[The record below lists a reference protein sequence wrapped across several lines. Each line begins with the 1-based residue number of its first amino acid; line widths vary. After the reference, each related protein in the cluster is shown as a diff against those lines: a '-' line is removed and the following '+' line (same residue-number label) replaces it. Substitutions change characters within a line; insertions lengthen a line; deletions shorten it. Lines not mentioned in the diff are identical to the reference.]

1 MQHHDQRSY
10 GAAVDASGKKFKAML
25 EAQIQASQDSAM
37 GVIEKI
43 QNEVPVDRI
52 VHTRALT
59 FALEEQEPQNDVE
72 IIAPPN
78 ILIGTKDR
86 RAKGHFMEPMH
97 KHALTQVAERAGIP
111 GTYLNRLLTRPYGPQ
126 LVIEN
131 LTTIFQKE
139 EPSKYLVRSVGDE
152 VRGVL
157 SDSFRRMDSRP
168 IIEMFASE
176 CQAVGAVPIEG
187 VGGDLRWSLRAILPM
202 VFQPSKKTGL
212 EEYIAFGL
220 ALTNSDFGVG
230 ALSLRLFMLR
240 VWCTNMAL
248 LEEALRQVHLG
259 KRLADNIEFS
269 QQTYELDTATQVS
282 AVKDL
287 IRGSLSPEKI
297 NESVALIGKAL
308 EERINPKKAWEE
320 LPKQGLLKGEVA
332 KVKEIFNDGGV
343 EMLPPGTTVARLS
356 NAISWFARQPEQTP
370 ERRIELE
377 AVAGQLLMQKRKEKG
392 KAVDADPV
400 DLN

>member
-1 MQHHDQRSY
+1 VFHHDQREY
-10 GAAVDASGKKFKAML
+10 GAAVDEAGKKFKGIL
-25 EAQIQASQDSAM
+25 EGQIHAAQHSAM
-37 GVIEKI
+37 DVIEKVT
-43 QNEVPVDRI
+43 NEVPVDRV

-59 FALEEQEPQNDVE
+59 FALQEQEPVE
-72 IIAPPN
+72 GSDIILPPS
-78 ILIGTKDR
+78 IYVGTKDKR
-86 RAKGHFMEPMH
+86 FKGHFMEGMH

-111 GTYLNRLLTRPYGPQ
+111 GTYLNRLLAKPYGPE

-139 EPSKYLVRSVGDE
+139 EPSKYLFRSVGE
-152 VRGVL
+152 QVRGVL

-168 IIEMFASE
+168 IIEAFAAE
-176 CQAVGAVPIEG
+176 CAGIGAVPVEG
-187 VGGDLRWSLRAILPM
+187 IGGDLRWSLRAILPM
-202 VFQPSKKTGL
+202 VFQPSTKPGS

-240 VWCTNMAL
+240 VWCSNMAL
-248 LEEALRQVHLG
+248 LNENLRQVHLG

-269 QQTYELDTATQVS
+269 QKTYELDTQTQVS
-282 AVKDL
+282 AVKDI
-287 IRGSLSPEKI
+287 IRGSLSPDKI

-308 EERINPKKAWEE
+308 DEKISPKNAWEA

-332 KVKEIFNDGGV
+332 KVREIFNDGGV
-343 EMLPPGTTVARLS
+343 EELPPGTTVARLS
-356 NAISWFARQPEQTP
+356 NAISWFAKEQKP

-377 AVAGQLLMQKRKEKG
+377 AVAGNILMQKAKIPKK
-392 KAVDADPV
+392 KAAVAAA
-400 DLN
+400 

>member
-1 MQHHDQRSY
+1 VYHHDQREY
-10 GAAVDASGKKFKAML
+10 GAAVDEAGKRFKIML
-25 EAQIQASQDSAM
+25 EEQIHRSQHSAM

-52 VHTRALT
+52 VHTHALT
-59 FALEEQEPQNDVE
+59 FALQEQEPLGNSD
-72 IIAPPN
+72 ILLPPT
-78 ILIGTKDR
+78 ILMGTKDKR
-86 RAKGHFMEPMH
+86 FKGHFMEGMH

-111 GTYLNRLLTRPYGPQ
+111 GTYLNRLLGKPYGPE

-152 VRGVL
+152 IRGVL

-168 IIEMFASE
+168 IIEAFAAE
-176 CQAVGAVPIEG
+176 CQAVGAVPVEG

-202 VFQPSKKTGL
+202 VFQPSTKPGS
-212 EEYIAFGL
+212 EEYVAFGL

-240 VWCTNMAL
+240 VWCSNMAL
-248 LEEALRQVHLG
+248 LDEALRQVHLG

-269 QQTYELDTATQVS
+269 QETYELDTRTQVS

-287 IRGSLSPEKI
+287 IQGCLSPDRI
-297 NESVALIGKAL
+297 NENVAIIGRAL
-308 EERINPKKAWEE
+308 DDKISPKKAWEE

-332 KVKEIFNDGGV
+332 KVRDIFNDGGV
-343 EMLPPGTTVARLS
+343 EMLPPGTTTARLS
-356 NAISWFARQPEQTP
+356 NAISWFARQPEQNP
-370 ERRIELE
+370 ERRLELE
-377 AVAGQLLMQKRKEKG
+377 AVAGQILMGTKRGAK
-392 KAVDADPV
+392 KAAVAEA
-400 DLN
+400 